1 MINEMDYGH
10 TEQDLE
16 ILKQIKR
23 RWLMMETI
31 VLTEYELK
39 SLLFNKVKSVCVIS
53 ELNRKI
59 EVKKVN

>member
-1 MINEMDYGH
+1 
-10 TEQDLE
+10 
-16 ILKQIKR
+16 
-23 RWLMMETI
+23 MMETI